1 MNHSASYESCL
12 HATST
17 VTRHSTVRC
26 LPKTNRSIV
35 VKENESCHEVDLFYV
50 HPIELTR
57 VATIQDT
64 EISLC
69 ITGQLYLAQFK
80 LFSVVDTYNVH

>member
-1 MNHSASYESCL
+1 M
-12 HATST
+12 
-17 VTRHSTVRC
+17 
-26 LPKTNRSIV
+26 
-35 VKENESCHEVDLFYV
+35 DLFYV
-50 HPIELTR
+50 HPIEFTR

-64 EISLC
+64 EISVC